1 MEGATNVTRWRT
13 QNQPEFPLGR
23 SAECQ
28 GTPMDGVTFEVAVSD
43 RGYEKNVL
51 VAMIQSRGREA
62 VTPTHRSQASSG

>member
-1 MEGATNVTRWRT
+1 
-13 QNQPEFPLGR
+13 
-23 SAECQ
+23 
-28 GTPMDGVTFEVAVSD
+28 MDGVTFEVAVSD